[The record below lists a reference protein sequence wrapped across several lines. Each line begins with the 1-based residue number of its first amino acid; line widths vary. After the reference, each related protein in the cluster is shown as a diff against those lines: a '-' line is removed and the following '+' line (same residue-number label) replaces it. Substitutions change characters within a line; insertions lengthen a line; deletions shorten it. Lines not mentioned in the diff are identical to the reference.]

1 MKHTFFWRSLLTLG
15 AAVIAMAPMLL
26 LAAPRQ
32 QTPAP
37 PANHWQQVQA
47 TGTLV
52 FGTAAD
58 YPPFEFYNSQF
69 ELDGFDIALAKALG
83 AELGVQVEFKD
94 YAFDGLLDALRL
106 GQVDAAI
113 AAISVTPG
121 RQEVVDFTNIYYL
134 GETSALAGPTFVGEV
149 RSATDM
155 AGAKVGVQRGTTF
168 QAWAQQFLVDEGY
181 IQQED
186 LVTYATPS
194 AIVRDL
200 RNGSL
205 DLALMGQQ
213 TAASALRQYGDE
225 LKLAGDNFYKQQ
237 FAIAVPKG
245 SDLSIELNQVLL
257 ALQSNGVFAQ
267 LVDDYLQVNPASVT
281 PDAEVGTVENVTI
294 TETAALTP
302 TVAPCIH
309 SMTYVADLNLDD
321 ANMTAPP
328 IMAPGQQ
335 FSKGWRLQNSGACAW
350 EPDFA
355 LAYVNGNRIEAA
367 MGGDAV
373 PVGRTVQPG
382 ETVDI
387 YAQLQAPQSYGT
399 FQGFWQMRNSAYQYF
414 GEVTWVGIQV
424 PDPNPPPP
432 PPPADVNPN
441 LRADADWIN
450 AGQCT
455 TIRWDVDNVAAVYFV
470 EGGNAQGVGGHDAR
484 NVCPGSTTTYVLRVT
499 RQDGATQE
507 FPITIN
513 VSGNPDYSINFW
525 ADNYSIDGGRCTAL
539 RWDVRNVRE
548 VYLDNEGVP
557 GVSAR
562 DVCPG
567 GTQTYTLRVIKHDG
581 GEDSRQVTIEVR
593 NAPPPPPQR
602 EPRIER
608 FTVDKNRIH
617 MGECVRLEWRTDD
630 ADGVDLIRNNNG
642 IGGGS
647 GNGEQTDCP
656 GDRGLYEYRLEA
668 YNGAGRAGATVT
680 VEVSGIQPR

>member
-1 MKHTFFWRSLLTLG
+1 
-15 AAVIAMAPMLL
+15 MLL
-26 LAAPRQ
+26 SAAPAQ
-32 QTPAP
+32 QEAATPA
-37 PANHWQQVQA
+37 AHWQQIQA
-47 TGTLV
+47 AGKLVLGTS
-52 FGTAAD
+52 AD
-58 YPPFEFYNSQF
+58 YPPFEFYNSKF

-83 AELGVQVEFKD
+83 DELGVTVEFKD

-106 GQVDAAI
+106 GNVDAAI
-113 AAISVTPG
+113 AAISVTPE
-121 RQEVVDFTNIYYL
+121 RQAAVDFTNIYYL
-134 GETSALAGPTFVGEV
+134 GETSALAGTAFTGTV
-149 RSATDM
+149 RAASDL
-155 AGAKVGVQRGTTF
+155 AGAPVGVQRGTTF
-168 QAWAQQFLVDEGY
+168 QGWAQQHLVDSGY
-181 IQQED
+181 IPQD
-186 LVTYATPS
+186 ALLTYATPS
-194 AIVRDL
+194 AMIRDL

-225 LKLAGDNFYKQQ
+225 LNLVGDNFYKQQ

-245 SDLSIELNQVLL
+245 SDLSIELNRALL
-257 ALQSNGVFAQ
+257 ALQSSGVFAQ

-281 PDAEVGTVENVTI
+281 PDAEAGTVENVII

-302 TVAPCIH
+302 TVAPCVH
-309 SMTYVADLNLDD
+309 SMAYVADLNLDD

-335 FSKGWRLQNSGACAW
+335 FAKGWRLQNSGTCAW

-367 MGGDAV
+367 MGGGAV
-373 PVGRTVQPG
+373 PVGRAVQPG

-399 FQGFWQMRNSAYQYF
+399 FQGFWQMRNSAYEYF

-432 PPPADVNPN
+432 PPPVDVNPN
-441 LRADADWIN
+441 LRADADWIT

-470 EGGNAQGVGGHDAR
+470 EGDNVQGVGGHDAR
-484 NVCPGSTTTYVLRVT
+484 NVCPGGTTTYALRIT

-513 VSGNPDYSINFW
+513 VNGNPDYSINFW
-525 ADNYSIDGGRCTAL
+525 ADNYSLDGGQCTAL

-567 GTQTYTLRVIKHDG
+567 GTQTYTLRVVKHDG
-581 GEDSRQVTIEVR
+581 GEDSRQVTVDVR
-593 NAPPPPPQR
+593 NAPPPPPPQ

-608 FTVDKNRIH
+608 FSVNENRIH
-617 MGECVRLEWRTDD
+617 LGECVRLEWRTDN
-630 ADGVDLIRNNNG
+630 ADGVDLIRNGSG

-668 YNGAGRAGATVT
+668 YNGAGRTGSTVT

>member
-1 MKHTFFWRSLLTLG
+1 MKHSAFWRIVLGSL
-15 AAVIAMAPMLL
+15 AAMMALAPMLL
-26 LAAPRQ
+26 SAASGQRAWQAPAA
-32 QTPAP
+32 TPA
-37 PANHWQQVQA
+37 AHWQQIQTA
-47 TGTLV
+47 GKLV

-58 YPPFEFYNSQF
+58 YPPFEFYNSKF
-69 ELDGFDIALAKALG
+69 ELDGFDIVLAKALG
-83 AELGVQVEFKD
+83 DELGVPVEFRD

-113 AAISVTPG
+113 GAISVTPG
-121 RQEVVDFTNIYYL
+121 RQTLVDFTNIYYL
-134 GETSALAGPTFVGEV
+134 GETSALAGTAFTGTV
-149 RSATDM
+149 RSATDL
-155 AGAKVGVQRGTTF
+155 AGATIGVQRGTTF

-186 LVTYATPS
+186 LITYATPS

-200 RNGSL
+200 RNGAL
-205 DLALMGQQ
+205 DVGLVGQQ
-213 TAASALRQYGDE
+213 TAAAAMRQSGDE
-225 LKLAGDNFYKQQ
+225 LRLAGENFYKQQ

-245 SDLSIELNQVLL
+245 SDLTAELNQALL
-257 ALQSNGVFAQ
+257 SIQSSGAFAQ
-267 LVDDYLQVNPASVT
+267 LIDAYLQVNPGAVT
-281 PDAEVGTVENVTI
+281 PDEDAATVENVVI
-294 TETAALTP
+294 PEPTP
-302 TVAPCIH
+302 ASCIH
-309 SMTYVADLNLDD
+309 SMTYIADLNLDD

-328 IMAPGQQ
+328 IMAPGQN
-335 FSKGWRLQNSGACAW
+335 FSKGWRLQNSGTCAW

-367 MGGDAV
+367 MGGSAV

-382 ETVDI
+382 ESVDI
-387 YAQLQAPQSYGT
+387 YAQLQAPQTYGT

-414 GEVTWVGIQV
+414 GEATWVGIQV

-432 PPPADVNPN
+432 PPPAEVNPN
-441 LRADADWIN
+441 LRADADYIN

-470 EGGNAQGVGGHDAR
+470 EGGNAQGVGGHDTR
-484 NVCPGSTTTYVLRVT
+484 NVCPGSSSTYLLRIT

-513 VSGNPDYSINFW
+513 VNGNADYSINFW
-525 ADNYSIDGGRCTAL
+525 ADNNSIDGGQCTVL

-548 VYLDNEGVP
+548 VYLDGEGVP

-567 GTQTYTLRVIKHDG
+567 GTQTYTLRVIKYDG
-581 GEDSRQVTIEVR
+581 GEDARQVTIEVR
-593 NAPPPPPQR
+593 NAPPPQQR

-608 FTVDKNRIH
+608 FSVNENRIH
-617 MGECVRLEWRTDD
+617 MGQCVRLEWRTDD
-630 ADGVDLIRNNNG
+630 ADGVDLIRNGSG

-647 GNGEQTDCP
+647 GNGNQSDCP
-656 GDRGLYEYRLEA
+656 GDAGLYEYRLEA
-668 YNGAGRAGATVT
+668 YNSAGRTGATVT

>member
-1 MKHTFFWRSLLTLG
+1 MRKLITWRSLIVALVAVVALT
-15 AAVIAMAPMLL
+15 PMLL
-26 LAAPRQ
+26 SAAPRQ
-32 QTPAP
+32 QTPVTP
-37 PANHWQQVQA
+37 EDHWQQVKA
-47 TGTLV
+47 AGTLV

-58 YPPFEFYNSQF
+58 YPPFEFYNSKF
-69 ELDGFDIALAKALG
+69 ELDGFDIALAKAIG
-83 AELGVQVEFKD
+83 KELGVQVEFKD

-134 GETSALAGPTFVGEV
+134 GETSALAGPSFEGEV

-168 QAWAQQFLVDEGY
+168 QAWAQKQLVTPGY
-181 IQQED
+181 ITQDD
-186 LVTYATPS
+186 LVTYTTPS
-194 AIVRDL
+194 AIIRDL
-200 RNGSL
+200 RSGAL
-205 DLALMGQQ
+205 DIGLMGQQ
-213 TAASALRQYGDE
+213 TAALALQQNSDTVR
-225 LKLAGDNFYKQQ
+225 LAGENFYKQQ
-237 FAIAVPKG
+237 FAIAAPKG
-245 SDLSIELNQVLL
+245 SDLTAELNQALL
-257 ALQSNGVFAQ
+257 TVQSNGTFAQ
-267 LVDDYLQVNPASVT
+267 LVKDYLRVNANSIT
-281 PDAEVGTVENVTI
+281 PDEETAVVENIVVA
-294 TETAALTP
+294 EP
-302 TVAPCIH
+302 PPAPCIH

-328 IMAPGQQ
+328 IMAPGQP
-335 FSKGWRLQNSGACAW
+335 FSKGWRLQNSGTCAW

-367 MGGDAV
+367 MGGSAV

-382 ETVDI
+382 ESVDI
-387 YAQLQAPQSYGT
+387 YAQLQAPQAYGT

-424 PDPNPPPP
+424 PDPNPPP

-470 EGGNAQGVGGHDAR
+470 EGGNTQGVAGHDAR
-484 NVCPGSTTTYVLRVT
+484 TICPGSTTTYVLRVT

-525 ADNYSIDGGRCTAL
+525 ADNYSIDGGQCTTL

-567 GTQTYTLRVIKHDG
+567 GTQTFTLRVVKYDG

-593 NAPPPPPQR
+593 NAPPPPPQQR

-608 FTVDKNRIH
+608 FTIDKNRIH

-630 ADGVDLIRNNNG
+630 ADGVDLKRNGSG

-668 YNGAGRAGATVT
+668 YNGAGRTGATVT

>member
-1 MKHTFFWRSLLTLG
+1 MKRLSGWHTYF
-15 AAVIAMAPMLL
+15 VV
-26 LAAPRQ
+26 LAATVVVLTAMVPTLLSAAPQ
-32 QTPAP
+32 MQTPAMSDD
-37 PANHWQQVQA
+37 HLQQVQA
-47 TGTLV
+47 AGTLV

-58 YPPFEFYNSQF
+58 YPPFEFYNSKF

-83 AELGVQVEFKD
+83 EELGVQVEFKD

-134 GETSALAGPTFVGEV
+134 GETSALAGPSFEGEV

-168 QAWAQQFLVDEGY
+168 QAWAQKQLVTPGY
-181 IQQED
+181 IKQED
-186 LVTYATPS
+186 LLTYTTPS
-194 AIVRDL
+194 AIIRDL
-200 RNGSL
+200 RSGAL
-205 DLALMGQQ
+205 DIGLMGQQ
-213 TAASALRQYGDE
+213 TAAVALRQNSDTVR
-225 LKLAGDNFYKQQ
+225 LAGENFYKQQ
-237 FAIAVPKG
+237 FAIATPKG
-245 SDLSIELNQVLL
+245 SNLTAELNQALL
-257 ALQSNGVFAQ
+257 AVQGNGVFAQ
-267 LVDDYLQVNPASVT
+267 LVKDYLQVNPNSVT
-281 PDAEVGTVENVTI
+281 PDEESATVENIVVA
-294 TETAALTP
+294 EPTP
-302 TVAPCIH
+302 APCIYN
-309 SMTYVADLNLDD
+309 MTYVADLNLDD

-335 FSKGWRLQNSGACAW
+335 FSKGWRLRNSGACAW
-350 EPDFA
+350 EPEFA
-355 LAYVNGNRIEAA
+355 LVYVNGNRIEAA
-367 MGGDAV
+367 MGGSAV
-373 PVGRTVQPG
+373 SVGQAVQPG
-382 ETVDI
+382 ETIDI

-399 FQGFWQMRNSAYQYF
+399 FQGFWQMRNSAFQYF

-484 NVCPGSTTTYVLRVT
+484 NVCPGGTTTYVLRVT
-499 RQDGATQE
+499 RQDGAPQE

-513 VSGNPDYSINFW
+513 VSGNPDYSMNFW
-525 ADNYSIDGGRCTAL
+525 ADNYSIDGGQCTAL

-567 GTQTYTLRVIKHDG
+567 RTQTYTLRVIKYDG

-608 FTVDKNRIH
+608 FSVNENRIH

-630 ADGVDLIRNNNG
+630 ADGVDLKRNGSG

-668 YNGAGRAGATVT
+668 YNGAGRTGATVT

>member
-1 MKHTFFWRSLLTLG
+1 MKRMLNWRPLFVFI
-15 AAVIAMAPMLL
+15 AAVMAMAPMIL

-32 QTPAP
+32 QQTPAP
-37 PANHWQQVQA
+37 PAHHWQQVQA

-58 YPPFEFYNSQF
+58 YPPFEFYNSKF

-83 AELGVQVEFKD
+83 EELGVEVEFKD

-134 GETSALAGPTFVGEV
+134 GETSALAGPSFEGEV

-168 QAWAQQFLVDEGY
+168 QAWAQKQLVTPGY
-181 IQQED
+181 ITQDD
-186 LVTYATPS
+186 LVTYTTPS
-194 AIVRDL
+194 AIIRDL
-200 RNGSL
+200 RAGNL
-205 DLALMGQQ
+205 DIGLLGQQ
-213 TAASALRQYGDE
+213 TAALALRQNSNTIR
-225 LKLAGDNFYKQQ
+225 LAGENFYKQQ
-237 FAIAVPKG
+237 FAIATPKG
-245 SDLSIELNQVLL
+245 SDLTTELNQALL
-257 ALQSNGVFAQ
+257 TIQSNGTFAQ
-267 LVDDYLQVNPASVT
+267 LAKKYLQVNANSIT
-281 PDAEVGTVENVTI
+281 PDEETATVENVI
-294 TETAALTP
+294 
-302 TVAPCIH
+302 VAEPPPACIH

-335 FSKGWRLQNSGACAW
+335 FSKGWRLQNSGTCAW
-350 EPDFA
+350 EADFA

-367 MGGDAV
+367 MGGSVV

-387 YAQLQAPQSYGT
+387 YVQLQAPQSYGA
-399 FQGFWQMRNSAYQYF
+399 FQGFWQMRNSAFQYF
-414 GEVTWVGIQV
+414 GEVIWVGIQV

-499 RQDGATQE
+499 RQDGATLE

-513 VSGNPDYSINFW
+513 VSGAPDYSINFW
-525 ADNYSIDGGRCTAL
+525 ADNYSIDGGQCTAL

-567 GTQTYTLRVIKHDG
+567 GTQTYTLRVIKYDG

-593 NAPPPPPQR
+593 YAPPPPPPQR

-608 FTVDKNRIH
+608 FSVNKNRIH

-630 ADGVDLIRNNNG
+630 ADGVDLKRNGSG

-647 GNGEQTDCP
+647 GNGEQSDCP

-668 YNGAGRAGATVT
+668 YNGAGRTGATVT

>member
-1 MKHTFFWRSLLTLG
+1 MKRFSDWRPWF
-15 AAVIAMAPMLL
+15 AFIAMMAAMAPMML

-32 QTPAP
+32 QQTPAD
-37 PANHWQQVQA
+37 HWQQVKE

-58 YPPFEFYNSQF
+58 YPPFEFYNSKF
-69 ELDGFDIALAKALG
+69 ELDGFDIALAKAIG

-121 RQEVVDFTNIYYL
+121 RQEIVDFTNIYYV
-134 GETSALAGPTFVGEV
+134 GETSALAGPSFEGNV

-168 QAWAQQFLVDEGY
+168 QAWAQKQLVNPGY
-181 IQQED
+181 IKQED
-186 LVTYATPS
+186 LITYSTPS
-194 AIVRDL
+194 AIIRDL
-200 RNGSL
+200 RAGAL
-205 DLALMGQQ
+205 DIGLMGQQ
-213 TAASALRQYGDE
+213 TAAVALRQNSDTVR
-225 LKLAGDNFYKQQ
+225 LAGENFYKQQ
-237 FAIAVPKG
+237 FAIATPKG
-245 SDLSIELNQVLL
+245 SNLTAELNQALL
-257 ALQSNGVFAQ
+257 NIQGSGAFAQ
-267 LVDDYLQVNPASVT
+267 LVQYYLQVNANSVT
-281 PDAEVGTVENVTI
+281 PDEETAVVENIVVA
-294 TETAALTP
+294 EP
-302 TVAPCIH
+302 PPAPCIH

-335 FSKGWRLQNSGACAW
+335 FSKGWRLQNSGTCAW

-367 MGGDAV
+367 MGGSAV

-387 YAQLQAPQSYGT
+387 YAQLQAPQTYGT
-399 FQGFWQMRNSAYQYF
+399 FQGFWQMRNSAHQYF

-432 PPPADVNPN
+432 PPPAEVNPN
-441 LRADADWIN
+441 LRADADWIS

-484 NVCPGSTTTYVLRVT
+484 NVCPGGTTTYVLRVT
-499 RQDGATQE
+499 RQDGGVQE

-513 VSGNPDYSINFW
+513 VSGAPDYSINFW
-525 ADNYSIDGGRCTAL
+525 ADNYSIDGGQCTAL

-567 GTQTYTLRVIKHDG
+567 GTQTYTLRVIKYDG

-593 NAPPPPPQR
+593 YAPPPPPPQR

-608 FTVDKNRIH
+608 FSVNENRIH
-617 MGECVRLEWRTDD
+617 MGQCVRLEWRTDD
-630 ADGVDLIRNNNG
+630 ADGVDLIRNGSG

-647 GNGEQTDCP
+647 GNGEQSDCP

-668 YNGAGRAGATVT
+668 YNSAGRTGATVT